1 MTPSL
6 QVVWVWMVAKCNADE
21 IAAYI
26 GVTRYVALAMMEAA
40 RCEYLDGHGR
50 K

>member
-1 MTPSL
+1 MNATLSDI
-6 QVVWVWMVAKCNADE
+6 WTWMIAKCNADE

-40 RCEYLDGHGR
+40 RGEYLDGYR
-50 K
+50 